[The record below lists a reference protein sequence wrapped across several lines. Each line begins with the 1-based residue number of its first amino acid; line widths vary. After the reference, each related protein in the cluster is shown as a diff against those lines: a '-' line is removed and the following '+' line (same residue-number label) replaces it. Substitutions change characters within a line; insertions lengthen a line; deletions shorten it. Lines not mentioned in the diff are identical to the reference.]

1 MNSSLNYPSTKWKL
15 LTDENLYILKQ
26 CSPCPPDPVKSPQ
39 RDWIG
44 NEKDN
49 KYFLPAIEFLLN
61 GSSTFFIGL
70 ILKVV
75 QEWDHVEE
83 LREGLGTEQAQKVK
97 KTVWCEGAF
106 GMCSEFGILWSL
118 FVEKHLLISE
128 VLQKLKNN
136 LKNLFILVLHKS
148 FFQMKQ
154 PRALCNKH
162 FMLATLDT
170 G

>member
-1 MNSSLNYPSTKWKL
+1 M
-15 LTDENLYILKQ
+15 
-26 CSPCPPDPVKSPQ
+26 V
-39 RDWIG
+39 
-44 NEKDN
+44 
-49 KYFLPAIEFLLN
+49 LPL
-61 GSSTFFIGL
+61 FFIGL

-118 FVEKHLLISE
+118 LVEKHLLISE

>member
-1 MNSSLNYPSTKWKL
+1 MRKTTNTFS
-15 LTDENLYILKQ
+15 Q
-26 CSPCPPDPVKSPQ
+26 Q
-39 RDWIG
+39 
-44 NEKDN
+44 
-49 KYFLPAIEFLLN
+49 IEFLLN
-61 GSSTFFIGL
+61 SSSTSFIGL

-75 QEWDHVEE
+75 QEWNHVEE